1 MKKFFVIAAALLICF
16 AAGAQNQPKS
26 AVFTPKKGDF
36 SFGVTFNPLTEFAS
50 YQPSTG
56 DFAGDY
62 IKGLGEY
69 PHQLYFLG
77 VEPKLSFVLR
87 KHLKDN
93 WSARA
98 AFGISGSRINYKE
111 YVRDDHAWKKTNGES
126 LNTVEDAIVGDLKG
140 WSLGVA
146 AEYNKSFGRLSFIA
160 GFGIL
165 FARGGGQ
172 MEFSYGNAFSTDDN
186 ANNPTTMAYT
196 KMTENSL
203 NEYTAGKVKNIA
215 VARPIERYNIGMCT
229 AIGLTCDMGL
239 EYFFAGQMSITAAV
253 TFSPVTFFSQPQTYA
268 KFEGYNTNDQEVQK
282 FNLLVSPGSKAILY
296 GTQNVGLRFGFHY
309 YL

>member
-1 MKKFFVIAAALLICF
+1 MKKIFVIAAAILICF
-16 AAGAQNQPKS
+16 AAGAQNLSKS

-36 SFGVTFNPLTEFAS
+36 AFGVTYNPITEFAS

-56 DFAGDY
+56 TFAGDY
-62 IKGLGEY
+62 VKGLGDY

-77 VEPKLSFVLR
+77 VEPKISFIGR
-87 KHLKDN
+87 KHLSDN

-98 AFGISGSRINYKE
+98 AFGISGSKIDYKE
-111 YVRDDHAWKKTNGES
+111 YVRDDHAYKKSNGES
-126 LNTVEDAIVGDLKG
+126 LNTVEDAVVGELKG

-146 AEYNKSFGRLSFIA
+146 AEYNKSFGHLSFIA
-160 GFGIL
+160 GFGIQ
-165 FARGGGQ
+165 FARGGGS
-172 MEFSYGNAFSTDDN
+172 MSFSYGNEFSTEDN
-186 ANNPTTMAYT
+186 NNKPTTMDYT
-196 KMTENSL
+196 AMGEKTL
-203 NEYTAGKVKNIA
+203 NEYAAGKVKNVA
-215 VARPIERYNIGMCT
+215 FARPIERYNIGMCT

-253 TFSPVTFFSQPQTYA
+253 TFSPVTFFTQPQTYA
-268 KFEGYNTNDQEVQK
+268 KFEGYNSSDQEVQK